1 MKSKHL
7 LPAVRLL
14 VLLAL
19 LIPSANAG
27 ALAPTAVP
35 PVDMFQLPWEQGL
48 SWMAIDG
55 FDNGT
60 GRPLNSSHFYL
71 NGGAVDFA
79 PRKDIGVGD
88 NTSNDWVT
96 AAAGGTVI
104 EKSFCDLKIDH
115 GNGWITGYQFLGNI
129 QVKVGDIV

>member
-7 LPAVRLL
+7 LPAIHLF

-27 ALAPTAVP
+27 ALAPTAIP
-35 PVDMFQLPWEQGL
+35 PVDMFQLPWEQGIA
-48 SWMAIDG
+48 WMAIDG

-79 PRKDIGVGD
+79 PRKDMRVGED
-88 NTSNDWVT
+88 TSNFWVT
-96 AAAGGTVI
+96 AAAAGTVT
-104 EKSFCDLKIDH
+104 EKSF
-115 GNGWITGYQFLGNI
+115 
-129 QVKVGDIV
+129 